1 MYIERKQSIVLCN
14 MLNNSLVEC
23 CVFFVDS
30 FLRYYTSFHDMKI
43 LYTGFNIFAPRF
55 SLFYSCK
62 RFRPVLK
69 PLRHIYK
76 QIIFLIKTVN
86 ICMKEL
92 RLIIGQKGQK
102 RNWTTE
108 YFLAYEIRFF
118 LSVVLSF
125 SLFSWRL
132 SYQTCVDLR

>member
-1 MYIERKQSIVLCN
+1 MYFFERKQSIVLCN

-86 ICMKEL
+86 MCMKEL
-92 RLIIGQKGQK
+92 RLPNRAKGAK
-102 RNWTTE
+102 KKLDDRIFPGIRN
-108 YFLAYEIRFF
+108 
-118 LSVVLSF
+118 SVLSLGRSF
-125 SLFSWRL
+125 VLIIFMEIVIL
-132 SYQTCVDLR
+132 DMC